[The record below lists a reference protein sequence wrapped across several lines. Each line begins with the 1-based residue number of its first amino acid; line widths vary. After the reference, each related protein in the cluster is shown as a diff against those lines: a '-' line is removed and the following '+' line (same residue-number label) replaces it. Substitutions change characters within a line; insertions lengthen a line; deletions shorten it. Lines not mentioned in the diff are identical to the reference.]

1 MGIFDNAT
9 SVTIDG
15 NTVESITIDGA
26 TVYEAEVEPVTRT
39 LSFSVLY
46 DNDYRTPVQGVSI
59 WLDTVDDDTFK
70 GVTGSAGGCTISNVG
85 DGEHNIYLRDDE
97 GWTEPISI
105 NGSSTV
111 NKIEVSENQTSFEI
125 LLFSPV

>member
-15 NTVESITIDGA
+15 NTVESITIDGG
-26 TVYEAEVEPVTRT
+26 TVYEAEPEPSTQT
-39 LSFSVLY
+39 LSFSVK
-46 DNDYRTPVQGVSI
+46 DMEDTPVQGVSI
-59 WLDTVDDDTFK
+59 MLDTSDEPEFK
-70 GVTGSAGGCTISNVG
+70 CVTGSAGGCTISNVS
-85 DGEHNIYLRDDE
+85 DGEHRIYLRDDG
-97 GWTEPISI
+97 GWIEPISI

-125 LLFSPV
+125 LLYSAIT